1 MSLGG
6 ASQKNRACWAVLRL
20 GGGPVVRDCQFAITC
35 IAGAIMLG
43 LGRHLGLHRQLLLAA
58 EGFPAAGSLL
68 DALQQHWQ
76 ASGCRGAY
84 NGARSPRTPQVP
96 SAADAEAAADEDDSG
111 SFVTL
116 PASLDAIGAL
126 NPQLRDVI
134 LQHQSL
140 QK

>member
-1 MSLGG
+1 
-6 ASQKNRACWAVLRL
+6 
-20 GGGPVVRDCQFAITC
+20 
-35 IAGAIMLG
+35 MLG
-43 LGRHLGLHRQLLLAA
+43 LGRHLALHRQLLLAA
-58 EGFPAAGSLL
+58 EGLPALAGAGGSLL
-68 DALQQHWQ
+68 EALQRQWQ

-84 NGARSPRTPQVP
+84 SGARRQPTPQVP
-96 SAADAEAAADEDDSG
+96 SAADAETAAEEDDSG

-116 PASLDAIGAL
+116 PSTLDAIGAL